1 MMMKTS
7 KVNYNDVNNKTFDA
21 ELKI

>member
-1 MMMKTS
+1 MMKTS